1 MRLALLVALVLALG
15 AAPAAAPAA
24 PCPRSRLEAPLP
36 ARCTTPGD
44 LVHAAPAQSPPHD
57 SLPHWLLPAVA
68 VGVVGVLALAVRR
81 S

>member
-1 MRLALLVALVLALG
+1 MRIALLVALVLALAVAPV
-15 AAPAAAPAA
+15 AAPA
-24 PCPRSRLEAPLP
+24 PCPRSRLDAPLP

-44 LVHAAPAQSPPHD
+44 LVHAAPAESPPHD
-57 SLPHWLLPAVA
+57 SLPRWLLPAVA